1 MTDETRNENASANE
15 ATPPPAT
22 PSAPTESSATP
33 VEAAS
38 PPTSDAG
45 EPGAQSGAGDASPT
59 HESSGAPSDAAGA
72 SSQTD
77 ADAEASPAGAP
88 SDAEAPSDGTTEE
101 GGEGKRKRKR
111 KRKKKKPG
119 ASAEGAP
126 GGASPGAE
134 KRPQA
139 FTYLFDGGPRAHAFR
154 AGEIVAGRVERV
166 ADGCIVVDLF
176 GKALAFVDEH
186 EPREVPVIEAKPAMM
201 AATPVE
207 SGAPDASAS
216 DAPAQEAPSASDT
229 SAEAASVA
237 TEGEAASVA
246 TEGTEGSEATEAAA
260 PVTEAASEG
269 DSEASPAS
277 TEGSTP
283 TPVDGEHESSSG
295 DLEAEA
301 AEAEEAALAEA
312 ASDDDDESEEAE
324 PDVEAPPPE
333 PPALGS
339 IFRGRVGAVAE
350 SGHVVIVNR
359 IVDVAAAKARIAEAR
374 EKRRRVRGVVYGFN
388 RGGFDVMVEGVR
400 TFCPAGGMA
409 LGPIDDPAA
418 HVGKKL
424 DFTMPPIKGSGRSII
439 VSRRGLLE
447 RDLRRAAKQRLKD
460 LKVGERMSGAVTQV
474 RDFGLLVE
482 LGDGLEGLVHQSEVS
497 WSRVGRPSDAAKVG
511 DVVEVEV
518 LKVQPATRK
527 DRTGRVSLSMR
538 RCLPDPWSAH
548 ADAVAPGA
556 VHKGTI
562 TRTAEFGAF
571 VRIAP
576 DIEGLLHISELGGRD
591 LKHASEVLNEGDE
604 IDVLVERVD
613 REARRISLS
622 KLTPADLEAIAK
634 GDLDPTLSAKSLKPG
649 SHVTVV
655 VERVEPHGVL
665 AQVKG
670 LLGRR
675 GRAYLPNRELSAEGA
690 DRKKAY
696 ARGRELTVKIIGID
710 RDGALKCSVK
720 GMLVD
725 EERKAVR
732 DYRKEA
738 AKAGFGTFGDLLRA
752 KISDD
757 PKR

>member
-1 MTDETRNENASANE
+1 MTDETQNQNASA
-15 ATPPPAT
+15 P
-22 PSAPTESSATP
+22 
-33 VEAAS
+33 
-38 PPTSDAG
+38 
-45 EPGAQSGAGDASPT
+45 
-59 HESSGAPSDAAGA
+59 
-72 SSQTD
+72 
-77 ADAEASPAGAP
+77 EASPAPVSPPNEPNAAP
-88 SDAEAPSDGTTEE
+88 AEPAEASSSPTDDVGARAPDEE
-101 GGEGKRKRKR
+101 GSAETSAGREAGEAVEAGEASDTEDSSDDEAGAASEGKRKRKR

-119 ASAEGAP
+119 AGAEGATATSS
-126 GGASPGAE
+126 GGE
-134 KRPQA
+134 RRPQA
-139 FTYLFDGGPRAHAFR
+139 FTHLFDGAPRAHAFR
-154 AGEIVAGRVERV
+154 AGEIVAGRVDRV

-186 EPREVPVIEAKPAMM
+186 EPREVPVIEVKPEPIVVAE
-201 AATPVE
+201 P
-207 SGAPDASAS
+207 APEDSS
-216 DAPAQEAPSASDT
+216 
-229 SAEAASVA
+229 EAASS
-237 TEGEAASVA
+237 EAASSEAVSSEAAPSEAAPEDVSADSATVA
-246 TEGTEGSEATEAAA
+246 THVVE
-260 PVTEAASEG
+260 
-269 DSEASPAS
+269 DSSA
-277 TEGSTP
+277 
-283 TPVDGEHESSSG
+283 G
-295 DLEAEA
+295 DLDAEA
-301 AEAEEAALAEA
+301 AEAEEAAAAEA
-312 ASDDDDESEEAE
+312 ASDDEEEESDEVEAE
-324 PDVEAPPPE
+324 ADAEAPPPE
-333 PPALGS
+333 PPPLGS

-350 SGHVVIVNR
+350 SGHVIIVNR
-359 IVDVAAAKARIAEAR
+359 IVDVPAAKARIAEAR
-374 EKRRRVRGVVYGFN
+374 EKRKRVRGVVYGFN
-388 RGGFDVMVEGVR
+388 RGGFDVLVEGVR

-424 DFTMPPIKGSGRSII
+424 EFTLPPIKGSGRSII

-447 RDLRRAAKQRLKD
+447 RELRRAAKHRLKD
-460 LKVGERMSGAVTQV
+460 LKIGERLRGAVTQV
-474 RDFGLLVE
+474 REFGLLVD

-497 WSRVGRPSDAAKVG
+497 WSRVGKPSDAAKVG
-511 DVVEVEV
+511 DVVDVEV

-538 RCLPDPWSAH
+538 RCLPDPWAAH
-548 ADAVAPGA
+548 ADAVTPGA
-556 VHKGTI
+556 VHKGVI

-622 KLTPADLEAIAK
+622 RLTPADLEAIEK
-634 GDLDPTLSAKSLKPG
+634 GELDPSISAKSLKPG
-649 SHVTVV
+649 AHVTVV
-655 VERVEPHGVL
+655 IERVEPHGVL

-670 LLGRR
+670 VLGRR

-696 ARGRELTVKIIGID
+696 VRGRELTVKIIGTD
-710 RDGALKCSVK
+710 RDGALKCSIK